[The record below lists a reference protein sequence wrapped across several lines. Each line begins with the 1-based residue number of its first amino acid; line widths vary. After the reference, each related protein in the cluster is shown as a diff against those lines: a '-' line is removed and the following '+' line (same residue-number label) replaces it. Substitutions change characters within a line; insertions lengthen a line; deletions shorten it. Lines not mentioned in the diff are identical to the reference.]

1 LGDVDGVGCR
11 LEGVLSLLEDTTV
24 DVPRAPEYLAEML
37 AKLISAGVLS
47 LSQVG
52 KLLEEGGPEPGSL
65 LEQDVALN
73 IFGAILSTLR
83 KERGEDYMADSY
95 RNSGL
100 QVEDF
105 LSPADKSKGGKLDTF
120 LEKRHLQSLYPVS
133 PFILHGTVHSPTA
146 H

>member
-1 LGDVDGVGCR
+1 MDGVGCR
-11 LEGVLSLLEDTTV
+11 LEGVLSLLEETTV

-83 KERGEDYMADSY
+83 KERGEDYMADAY

-105 LSPADKSKGGKLDTF
+105 LLPAVDKSKGGKLDAF

-146 H
+146 Y